1 MLFFEL
7 ILYVLLGLAVGSF
20 TNVCIHRLPLQQSI
34 VLPKSHCPNC
44 KTSLPYYYNVPL
56 FSYIY
61 LQGKCA
67 FCKKQIKQ
75 RYIIVELLNALFF
88 LYFGWTYGLSIN
100 LFYFFLLIPTFIII
114 FYIDLKHLIIPDSL
128 VLIIG
133 LLALGKLF
141 IPHLDPMFTSLYPS
155 TLGALLAFSFIGG
168 LIIFYQYVRKI
179 EGMGLGDLKLFI
191 VLGFLFGIHGILFIL
206 ILSALSGAIIGS
218 CLLIQGGKNFKTQL
232 PFGPYIIC
240 ASILYILIGPQLIK
254 KTELLLLNIFL

>member
-7 ILYVLLGLAVGSF
+7 VLYALLGLAVGSF
-20 TNVCIHRLPLQQSI
+20 TNVCIHRLPLQQSV

-44 KTSLPYYYNVPL
+44 KTPLPYYYNIPL

-67 FCKKQIKQ
+67 FCKKQIHQ
-75 RYIIVELLNALFF
+75 RYIIVELLNTLLF

-100 LFYFFLLIPTFIII
+100 LFYFFLLIPTFVII

-141 IPHLDPMFTSLYPS
+141 IPNLDPMFTSLYPS
-155 TLGALLAFSFIGG
+155 TLGALLAFIFIGG

-218 CLLIQGGKNFKTQL
+218 CLLIRRGKNFKTQL